1 MYPPSSLYIKTWINI
16 RVCFGLIVSVMDCLE
31 KTGKILVYLC
41 LGGLDTPLFVCILGA
56 LKNEGNGFVCC

>member
-1 MYPPSSLYIKTWINI
+1 M